1 MQGGHN
7 LYGPAPNMNSVIPMP
22 NLPTMP
28 LPPPGLPP
36 FNPADPMSFLTMAA
50 ALGMGLPGMA
60 QMPFGSP
67 LAMGLSGSNGQP
79 HLATREEQCNDYVTK
94 GFCVLGSV
102 CPYQH
107 GGEVIQSSNGMHS
120 PFSGFAQ
127 IQASNLGLTLVLE
140 YDPENASLTVKREK
154 GPDRQRNRSYRNDA
168 ESRVGSRTRALFS
181 EAGPTTDRTNAT
193 IVVEQIPE
201 EHFNE
206 DAVRSFFSQFGHIAS
221 VEMQAYKRLAI
232 VKYNDH
238 FAACRAYDSP
248 KVIFDNRFVKVYWLK
263 SDSPTEPPV
272 NRRST
277 NVNNETDTAQHLPY
291 DQDEEM
297 LVAEEIEKRQ
307 AEAQI
312 AWEQR
317 QKKIQEAAAKLEDVQ
332 EKIKAKEDEIREL
345 RKKVAEK
352 DGVEFVDESQD
363 TSLME
368 QLKSL
373 QAEALDLGL
382 NSQGQGDTFMTRGRG
397 RGGYRGRFPTR
408 ARGVPFWGSH
418 RGHGAPYIPA
428 GARTGVK
435 RLDNRTKRLAVTG
448 IEAGSLKDEALRQH
462 LLVNNVSLPY
472 FPIPIPNGLLTCET
486 EWL

>member
-1 MQGGHN
+1 MEEKSFN
-7 LYGPAPNMNSVIPMP
+7 LVTVCTHLSRALLKFKLQ
-22 NLPTMP
+22 NL
-28 LPPPGLPP
+28 
-36 FNPADPMSFLTMAA
+36 
-50 ALGMGLPGMA
+50 
-60 QMPFGSP
+60 
-67 LAMGLSGSNGQP
+67 
-79 HLATREEQCNDYVTK
+79 R
-94 GFCVLGSV
+94 
-102 CPYQH
+102 
-107 GGEVIQSSNGMHS
+107 
-120 PFSGFAQ
+120 
-127 IQASNLGLTLVLE
+127 LTLVLE

-154 GPDRQRNRSYRNDA
+154 GSDRQRSRSYRNDT
-168 ESRVGSRTRALFS
+168 ESRFGSRTRAPFS
-181 EAGPTTDRTNAT
+181 EAGPTTDRTNVT

-201 EHFNE
+201 EHFSE
-206 DAVRSFFSQFGHIAS
+206 DAVRSFFSQFGHIVS

-238 FAACRAYDSP
+238 FAACRAYESP

-263 SDSPTEPPV
+263 SDSPMEAPV
-272 NRRST
+272 NGRST
-277 NVNNETDTAQHLPY
+277 NVKIDTGTEQPLPY
-291 DQDEEM
+291 DEDEEM
-297 LVAEEIEKRQ
+297 LDAEEIEKRQ

-317 QKKIQEAAAKLEDVQ
+317 QKKVQEAAAKLEDVQ
-332 EKIKAKEDEIREL
+332 EKIKVKEDEIREL

-373 QAEALDLGL
+373 QAEALGLGL
-382 NSQGQGDTFMTRGRG
+382 NSQVQGDSFATRGRV

-408 ARGVPFWGSH
+408 ARGTPF
-418 RGHGAPYIPA
+418 RGGYRGRGVPYIPA

-448 IEAGSLKDEALRQH
+448 IEAGSPKDEALRQH

-472 FPIPIPNGLLTCET
+472 PNICL
-486 EWL
+486 